1 MTKPDVFQGS
11 VAVAETARDKA
22 SYSGFLAGL
31 FETDVRWDLFTSI
44 GIPQTSPAALDFLER
59 FKIALIP
66 LNPERVDSEGELP
79 EPVLKTLAEIGAFG
93 IKIPRRF
100 GGLELTQ
107 SEYQKVA
114 TLCASFD
121 ASLTVLL
128 SAAQS
133 IGVPEPL
140 RLFGTE
146 EQKAKYLPR
155 LARGEISGFALT
167 ERNVGCDISK
177 VETYAVRVIEDGKTV
192 AYRLTGEK
200 FFITNS
206 AKQDGEFLCSMLVVI
221 ARIVDRPEELQDPQ
235 AAEAIWGLHR

>member
-44 GIPQTSPAALDFLER
+44 GIPQMSPAALDFLER

-66 LNPERVDSEGELP
+66 LDPERVDSEGELP

-140 RLFGTE
+140 APLRNRRTEGQVSSSARAGRNFRVCTHGT
-146 EQKAKYLPR
+146 KCGLRHFK
-155 LARGEISGFALT
+155 G
-167 ERNVGCDISK
+167 RNVRCPRHRKREDRRLSPHGRK
-177 VETYAVRVIEDGKTV
+177 VLHY
-192 AYRLTGEK
+192 
-200 FFITNS
+200 
-206 AKQDGEFLCSMLVVI
+206 EFC
-221 ARIVDRPEELQDPQ
+221 
-235 AAEAIWGLHR
+235 